1 MNMEVAK
8 NLNIERQV
16 YSFAPSRPSGEE
28 KDLNPSPLSL
38 VADGDVNFYHYLNQI
53 GLNNDPN
60 LIILSARNHYYYGE
74 NDLRDVRTIINMK
87 KLNLIKHLDKFLVSL
102 IRILPP
108 ETNFLGCFSDS
119 NRAAKNGS
127 KVQKF
132 ERLVKRFNN
141 FPDSKTDRNLNENKV
156 KELLISHGFR
166 IFNMSK
172 IDGVTYFHSK
182 LVQGAQ

>member
-1 MNMEVAK
+1 MEVAK
-8 NLNIERQV
+8 NLNIEHQV
-16 YSFAPSRPSGEE
+16 YSFAPTRSSVEG
-28 KDLNPSPLSL
+28 KDMNPSPLKL
-38 VADGDVNFYHYLNQI
+38 VADDDVNFYRYLNQI
-53 GLNNDPN
+53 GLNNDPD

-74 NDLRDVRTIINMK
+74 NDLRNVRTIINMK
-87 KLNLIKHLDKFLVSL
+87 KPNLIKHLDKFLVSL

-119 NRAAKNGS
+119 KYAAKNGS
-127 KVQKF
+127 KVQRF

-141 FPDSKTDRNLNENKV
+141 FLDSKTDRNLNENEV
-156 KELLISHGFR
+156 KELLIAHGFR

-182 LVQGAQ
+182 IVQGTQ